1 MPREITKH
9 KTILDAIS
17 KVDIISELV
26 DWDKEHDH
34 FKYELDLEV
43 IAYGRNY
50 NGKKVGPYVRL
61 FEYEPGEEIIKQ
73 GDWGSNTFYITV
85 AGMCDAYVNDEGG
98 APKKVGEIPAG
109 VSFGEMAILA
119 GVPRNATVKASGGE
133 RPATVLEVTRPAL
146 RLLRKLPA
154 FGRNLDVTYRKHGL
168 ARTLVDVQQ
177 ATKDAFDA
185 ELIKQL
191 GDAARFM
198 VYGKNHV
205 LYREGENIENIVFI
219 KNGWVRCVSG
229 RDFNPAMADLAA
241 ALDDEARLDFLGAG
255 NCLGLE
261 GVREDRSWAY
271 TTTVLSRTEALEISI
286 SHLRANPRLRDA
298 VLGKFSE
305 FSHADD
311 KMETVGSSVALQL
324 GATEKEI
331 STGIVDGTNLLVMDM
346 DLCVRCGNCSLACHK
361 VHGQSRLLRRG
372 IHIERPKKLNSTSS
386 QHVLSP
392 SVCLHC
398 QDPECL
404 TGCPTGAIG
413 RFSNGQIDIDPKTC
427 IGCGDCATQCP
438 YNAITMI
445 PRKPVAP
452 APATWR
458 TRLDKWFSLAPP
470 EPPPA
475 VTETENLLA
484 VKCNLCNNTGLNPP
498 GAKTHAYSCQENC
511 PTGALVRV
519 NPREYFTEVKNRIGI
534 VFQDQ
539 THAIGRNIHKRDIPA
554 RLWHAG
560 GVISTIVLAALT
572 VWAIF
577 RYGLDGRIGGTW
589 VTVRWL
595 TGLVGLVGIGIVMAY
610 PGRKQIY
617 RRRAGA
623 LRYWMLAHVYAGIVA
638 GILLLLHGGRSTGG
652 LLTSLLMIS
661 FDLVILSGL
670 FGIACYIFVPR
681 IMTSIEGEPLLIEDL
696 RARREELRE
705 SLAGIGAQTDAGVRD
720 IILRKVRPRYLS
732 LGYLLRQYVR
742 REDLTSL
749 HSQARED
756 FKAELES
763 YKKSPEEL
771 SRTFIYGTD
780 DPSLYRPEGRLL
792 HEAIESTVT
801 LRRVDSLIYLHQL
814 LKLWLAPHV
823 VATSLMLVLMVV
835 HIIQVV
841 FFRVH

>member
-1 MPREITKH
+1 MPKEITKH
-9 KTILDAIS
+9 KSILDAIS

-26 DWDKEHDH
+26 EWDKEHDH

-43 IAYGRNY
+43 VAYGRNY

-61 FEYEPGEEIIKQ
+61 FQFDPGEEIIRQ

-85 AGMCDAYVNDEGG
+85 DGVCDAYVADDDGK
-98 APKKVGEIPAG
+98 PMKVGEIPAG
-109 VSFGEMAILA
+109 ISFGEMAILA
-119 GVPRNATVKASGGE
+119 GVPRNATVKASNGST
-133 RPATVLEVTRPAL
+133 PATVLEVTRPAL
-146 RLLRKLPA
+146 RLLRKLPK
-154 FGRNLDVTYRKHGL
+154 FGQNLDATYRKHGL
-168 ARTLVDVQQ
+168 GRTLVDVQQ
-177 ATKDAFDA
+177 ATGDTFDPD
-185 ELIKQL
+185 LLKQL

-205 LYREGENIENIVFI
+205 LHREGQPIDRIVFI
-219 KNGWVRCVSG
+219 KNGWVRCVRG
-229 RDFNPAMADLAA
+229 VDFNPEMA
-241 ALDDEARLDFLGAG
+241 ALAVALSGDSGLDFLGAG

-261 GVREDRSWAY
+261 GVREDKTWPY
-271 TTTVLSRTEALEISI
+271 TATILSRTEVLEISI
-286 SHLRANPRLRDA
+286 SHLRANPKLRDA
-298 VLGKFSE
+298 VLRRFTE
-305 FSHADD
+305 FSQADD
-311 KMETVGSSVALQL
+311 RIETAEAAIALQL

-372 IHIERPKKLNSTSS
+372 IHIERPKKLGSTSS

-452 APATWR
+452 VPQTWK
-458 TRLDKWFSLAPP
+458 TRMRKWFSLAPP
-470 EPPPA
+470 EPPPE

-484 VKCNLCNNTGLNPP
+484 VKCNLCNNTSLNPK

-560 GVISTIVLAALT
+560 GVLSTILLTALT
-572 VWAIF
+572 VWALF
-577 RYGLDGRIGGTW
+577 RYGLDGSIGGTW
-589 VTVRWL
+589 LTVRWL
-595 TGLVGLVGIGIVMAY
+595 TGLVGLLGIAIVMAY

-638 GILLLLHGGRSTGG
+638 GLLLLLHGGRSTGG

-696 RARREELRE
+696 RARRDELRE
-705 SLAGIGAQTDAGVRD
+705 TLANIGAQSTPAIRD

-732 LGYLLRQYVR
+732 LSYLLRQYIR

-749 HSQARED
+749 HSMARED
-756 FKAELES
+756 FQTELEP
-763 YKKSPEEL
+763 YKKPPEEL
-771 SRTFIYGTD
+771 QRTFIYGTN
-780 DPSLYRPEGRLL
+780 DPSQYRPEGRLL
-792 HEAIESTVT
+792 LEAIESTVT

-823 VATSLMLVLMVV
+823 VATSLMLVLMLV

>member
-1 MPREITKH
+1 MPKEITKH

-26 DWDKEHDH
+26 ERHGEH
-34 FKYELDLEV
+34 FTYELDLEV
-43 IAYGRNY
+43 VAYGRNY

-61 FEYEPGEEIIKQ
+61 FEFAPGEEIIRQ

-85 AGMCDAYVNDEGG
+85 DGMCDAYVKDESGVQ
-98 APKKVGEIPAG
+98 KKVGEIPAG
-109 VSFGEMAILA
+109 ISFGEMAILA
-119 GVPRNATVKASGGE
+119 GVPRNATVKASSGTH
-133 RPATVLEVTRPAL
+133 ATVLEVTRPAL
-146 RLLRKLPA
+146 RLLRKLPK
-154 FGRNLDVTYRKHGL
+154 FGQNLDVTYRKHGL
-168 ARTLVDVQQ
+168 GRTLVDVQQ
-177 ATKDAFDA
+177 ATGDAFDA
-185 ELIKQL
+185 DLLKQL

-198 VYGKNHV
+198 VYGKNHI
-205 LYREGENIENIVFI
+205 LHREGETIDRIVFI

-229 RDFNPAMADLAA
+229 LEFNPAMADIAA
-241 ALDDEARLDFLGAG
+241 ALDAKSNLDFLGAG

-261 GVREDRSWAY
+261 GVSENRSWSY
-271 TTTVLSRTEALEISI
+271 TATILSRTEVLEISI
-286 SHLRANPRLRDA
+286 SHLRANARLRDA
-298 VLGKFSE
+298 VMDKFSK
-305 FSHADD
+305 FSVADD
-311 KMETVGSSVALQL
+311 KIEAVEGATALQL

-372 IHIERPKKLNSTSS
+372 IHIERPKKLGSTSS

-438 YNAITMI
+438 YNAISMI

-452 APATWR
+452 PPETWKGKLHR
-458 TRLDKWFSLAPP
+458 WFSLAPP
-470 EPPPA
+470 ATPPE
-475 VTETENLLA
+475 VTETDNLLA

-498 GAKTHAYSCQENC
+498 GSKTHAYSCQENC

-519 NPREYFTEVKNRIGI
+519 NPREYFSEVKNRIGI

-539 THAIGRNIHKRDIPA
+539 THAIGRNIHKRDTLA

-560 GVISTIVLAALT
+560 GVLSTIILTALT
-572 VWAIF
+572 IWAIF
-577 RYGLDGRIGGTW
+577 RYGLDGPLGGTW
-589 VTVRWL
+589 LTVRWL
-595 TGLVGLVGIGIVMAY
+595 TGLVGLVGIAVVMAY

-638 GILLLLHGGRSTGG
+638 GLLLLLHGGRHTGG

-661 FDLVILSGL
+661 FDLVILTGL
-670 FGIACYIFVPR
+670 FGIACYIIVPR

-696 RARREELRE
+696 RTRRDELRE
-705 SLAGIGAQTDAGVRD
+705 TLANIGTESSPAIRE

-732 LGYLLRQYVR
+732 LSYLLRQYVR

-749 HSQARED
+749 HSTARED
-756 FKAELES
+756 FQTELEP
-763 YKKSPEEL
+763 YKKPAEEL
-771 SRTFIYGTD
+771 SRTFIFGTD
-780 DPSLYRPEGRLL
+780 DPSQYRPEGRLL
-792 HEAIESTVT
+792 LDAIESTVT

-823 VATSLMLVLMVV
+823 VATSLMLVLMLV
-835 HIIQVV
+835 HIIQVI